1 MDTSHRASRR
11 SRATVLG
18 IVALTLAGAALA
30 QDAVPLPLKLPKP
43 NFIGTPGDLAEN
55 PHLEKPLGKA
65 RPVPTVPAGTV
76 NLSLKKPVTSSNPP
90 YSGTLAQLTDG
101 NKDAASGT
109 TVELKPRL
117 QWVQVDLGAASEL
130 SYILIWHF
138 HEQPVVFR
146 DVIVQVSNDAEFKT
160 GVTTLFNNDYDD
172 TAKADKVEGKTP
184 NILALE
190 TGKNLEYVETNE
202 GKLIP
207 ANKTKA
213 RYVRFY
219 SRGSTFTD
227 PLNRY
232 TEVEVY
238 GLPAK

>member
-1 MDTSHRASRR
+1 MHKSHSNAIMG
-11 SRATVLG
+11 L
-18 IVALTLAGAALA
+18 VALTLAGAALA
-30 QDAVPLPLKLPKP
+30 QDMVPLPLKLPKP

-76 NLSLKKPVTSSNPP
+76 NLSLKKPVTASSVP

-101 NKDAASGT
+101 IKDAQSGT

-117 QWVQVDLGAASEL
+117 QWVQVDLGATSEL
-130 SYILIWHF
+130 SYIVVWHF

-146 DVIVQVSNDAEFKT
+146 DVIVQTSNDPEFKM

-172 TAKADKVEGKTP
+172 TAKADKVEGK
-184 NILALE
+184 NLVGLE

-232 TEVEVY
+232 TEIEVY